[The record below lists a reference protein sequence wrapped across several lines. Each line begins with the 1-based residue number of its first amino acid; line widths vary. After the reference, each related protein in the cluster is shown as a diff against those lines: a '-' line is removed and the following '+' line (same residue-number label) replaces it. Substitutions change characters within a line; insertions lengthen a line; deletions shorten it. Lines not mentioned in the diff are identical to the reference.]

1 MALKLSRKQKH
12 YYTNSNAKI
21 NVSHGAVRSGKTFIT
36 NLRWL
41 NYIRHGPPGKLLMSG
56 RTKESLKANVLDDIF
71 AMVGEENY
79 QYNASTGILRLFGRK
94 IECKGAEKIT
104 SESAIR
110 GRTYAG
116 WYADEVTIQH
126 KEFVK
131 QAIARCSVPKAQIF
145 WTTNPDHPKHFI
157 KIDYLNNKR
166 LAEKEQ
172 LKQWQFYMD
181 DNATLT
187 SDYIELL
194 KASFSGVFYD
204 RNVLGEWAVAEGRVY
219 QDYSEKSHNVSRE
232 QIQRMIAEHQFM
244 EYIAGTDWGISAPIA
259 GNVYG
264 VTRDYKFYQIAEFY
278 KNRSLT
284 QEVGR
289 WYLQQEAWIG
299 KKISVIYCDSAENDR
314 TLELQKMGLR
324 AIDAHKEIDA
334 GLNTVMTL
342 FKNDRLFVCSETCSN
357 TVNELLTY
365 RYPEPDDPKAALDT
379 PIDAD
384 NHSMDAMRYCLHNY
398 LRYRRI

>member
-1 MALKLSRKQKH
+1 MALKLSPKQKH
-12 YYTNSNAKI
+12 YYANSNAKI

-41 NYIRHGPPGKLLMSG
+41 KYVRHGPHGKLLMSG
-56 RTKESLKANVLDDIF
+56 RTKESLKENVLDDLF

-79 QYNASTGILRLFGRK
+79 RYNAATGVLYLFGRK
-94 IECKGAEKIT
+94 IECRGAEKID
-104 SESAIR
+104 SEGKIR

-131 QAIARCSVPKAQIF
+131 QAIARCSVSGAQIF
-145 WTTNPDHPKHFI
+145 WTTNPDHPKHHI
-157 KIDYLNNKR
+157 KTDFLEKKSLRDKGLLLHWHFYL
-166 LAEKEQ
+166 E
-172 LKQWQFYMD
+172 

-187 SDYIELL
+187 PDYIEML

-204 RNVLGEWAVAEGRVY
+204 RNILGQWAVAQGRVY
-219 QDYSEKSHNVSRE
+219 QDYSEKRHNVSRE
-232 QIQRMIAEHQFM
+232 EINRMIREREFM

-259 GNVYG
+259 ANIYG

-278 KNRSLT
+278 QSRST
-284 QEVGR
+284 TEEVGR
-289 WYLQQEAWIG
+289 WYLQQEAWLG
-299 KKISVIYCDSAENDR
+299 KKISVIYCDSAESDR
-314 TLELQKMGLR
+314 ILGLQKLGLR
-324 AIDAHKEIDA
+324 AMDSNKEIDA

-342 FKNDRLFVCSETCSN
+342 FKNDRLFVCSETCPN

-384 NHSMDAMRYCLHNY
+384 NHSMDAKRYCLHNY